1 VVVVVLGGAVVGVVV
16 GGVTMTAGGVGG
28 RVVDEGVATGDV
40 AGRLVDVVA
49 DDDVACDAVPPGLDP
64 LAAIWVE
71 REAVPAFDPAMTEVV
86 VPDTLETVAPGCTA
100 SPPSEMISL
109 LVAWMD

>member
-1 VVVVVLGGAVVGVVV
+1 
-16 GGVTMTAGGVGG
+16 MTAGDVGG
-28 RVVDEGVATGDV
+28 RVVDVEGVATGDV

-49 DDDVACDAVPPGLDP
+49 DDDEACDAVPPGLDP
-64 LAAIWVE
+64 LAAIWVD
-71 REAVPAFDPAMTEVV
+71 REPVPAFDADVPTTTVECVVGSAETEEVV